1 MVHEYKRVTVTKYT
15 EETLQKCITCVKKGK
30 MFMKKASRHFG
41 VPYGTVRNKAN
52 GWYSKS
58 SGGQTALSQNL
69 EEVILQSLDQLKDWK
84 VPFDSISVCCLV
96 KDYLDK
102 TR

>member
-1 MVHEYKRVTVTKYT
+1 MVHEYRRVTVTKYT

-30 MFMKKASRHFG
+30 MSMKKASRHFG
-41 VPYGTVRNKAN
+41 VPYGTARNKAN
-52 GWYSKS
+52 WWYLKS

-84 VPFDSISVCCLV
+84 VPFDSISVCSLV

-102 TR
+102 KR